1 MGRQYCSFLA
11 PDGKLGWLPNTP
23 TSRRKRVEDGLQGIA
38 AGREACRRRTGNA
51 WVICS
56 ETALL
61 LVHCETLNKSFSHQG
76 PQNEGGSERCYLR
89 ALLVWAFSGSNLNR
103 NPEQPQRL
111 VSNTFHTQTLPES
124 TLCRHEGTCGPPLP
138 LLAPPS
144 STWAPART
152 LPRYPVSPLPRDP
165 HQDPSRRH
173 FWESALRNSNS
184 QLCIPLHGGQN
195 HVKFIIK
202 F

>member
-1 MGRQYCSFLA
+1 MESSDGCQTRPPQGGR
-11 PDGKLGWLPNTP
+11 GW
-23 TSRRKRVEDGLQGIA
+23 RMACRGLQQGGKHVDGGLETCGSSVLKRLCFQFTA
-38 AGREACRRRTGNA
+38 KLWTSHSVLRGLKMREG
-51 WVICS
+51 
-56 ETALL
+56 
-61 LVHCETLNKSFSHQG
+61 Q
-76 PQNEGGSERCYLR
+76 ERFYLR

-144 STWAPART
+144 SAWAPART
-152 LPRYPVSPLPRDP
+152 LPRYLISPLPRDP